1 MMKSNVSTVY
11 SFERNI
17 ALSKLRR
24 KIILLDSALKT
35 EDKQILRTMTIM
47 MMMSENGKN
56 NIR

>member
-24 KIILLDSALKT
+24 KIILSDSALKT